1 MLCHS
6 TFSPPSPRAPTL
18 PPLSAAFHLLSAG
31 AWAER
36 FTLHTATGELRTATV
51 LRRADRAEYVFT
63 VTASDRGMV
72 PCTTSAIVRI
82 QVSSTQPLSSLHH
95 LPIVHLSKDT
105 V

>member
-1 MLCHS
+1 M
-6 TFSPPSPRAPTL
+6 
-18 PPLSAAFHLLSAG
+18 
-31 AWAER
+31 
-36 FTLHTATGELRTATV
+36 

-95 LPIVHLSKDT
+95 LLIVHLSKDT